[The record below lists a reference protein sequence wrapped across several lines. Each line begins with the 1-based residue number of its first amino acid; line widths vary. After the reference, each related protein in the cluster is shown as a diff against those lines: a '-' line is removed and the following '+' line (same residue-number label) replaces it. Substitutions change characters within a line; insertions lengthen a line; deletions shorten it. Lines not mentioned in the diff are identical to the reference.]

1 MTRHRRRA
9 HALLPRSRGQAGEPF
24 LPEVGQIYQINTIIY
39 TFGIDPAPER
49 PAVVVAVPPDPES
62 MAPLRVVTRT
72 SQPVPGIAHPADRS
86 LRLNK
91 DGVFSDLVTVERSLW
106 RPGNVELV
114 GVLPERYLA
123 LVMERFS

>member
-1 MTRHRRRA
+1 M
-9 HALLPRSRGQAGEPF
+9 
-24 LPEVGQIYQINTIIY
+24 
-39 TFGIDPAPER
+39 FGIDPAPER

-114 GVLPERYLA
+114 GVLPEPYLA